1 MNAMTM
7 RPEARPMSTIWAT
20 QSRTPSA
27 SALDT
32 ETKVTLACHLNQTFS
47 AATSW
52 SDLVSALDARGFGL
66 QFLNDRLI
74 LINEQNGVA
83 LCACGSLG
91 FSFQTLAQ
99 KLGKPSVQ
107 ANTGRIIPKPGAT

>member
-7 RPEARPMSTIWAT
+7 PPEARPMPVIWASR
-20 QSRTPSA
+20 SRTPFS

-32 ETKVTLACHLNQTFS
+32 ETKVTLACHLNETFS

-52 SDLVSALDARGFGL
+52 ADLVSALGARGFGL
-66 QFLNDRLI
+66 QFLDDRLI

-91 FSFQTLAQ
+91 FNFQTLAQ

-107 ANTGRIIPKPGAT
+107 ANTGRIIPKPGAR